1 MDIKLWLQE
10 RIAEETELPINEI
23 SCDLEFENFNMD
35 SLSTLTLAFDLES
48 KLEIGE
54 IDPTLFSEYNTINKL
69 VSWIENQK

>member
-1 MDIKLWLQE
+1 MNTKLWLQE
-10 RIAEETELPINEI
+10 KIAEETDLSIEDV
-23 SCDLEFENFNMD
+23 SCDAEFIDFNMD

-48 KLEIGE
+48 LLDIGE